1 MPMTDQRLLTLDELH
16 SLADRL
22 DAASRSIRLAR
33 PLRADLLLAARI
45 FDVLLRT
52 RTLDA
57 PLACGDGC
65 ACTNSSRAQSNR
77 RTYCSKY

>member
-1 MPMTDQRLLTLDELH
+1 MMADQRLLTLDELR

-57 PLACGDGC
+57 PVALPED
-65 ACTNSSRAQSNR
+65 
-77 RTYCSKY
+77 

>member
-1 MPMTDQRLLTLDELH
+1 MTSILTVDELR

-33 PLRADLLLAARI
+33 PLRSDLLLASRV

-52 RTLDA
+52 HVVVA
-57 PLACGDGC
+57 PIVFPED
-65 ACTNSSRAQSNR
+65 
-77 RTYCSKY
+77 